1 MHVDELIKMGAEIK
15 VDGRTAIVTGGTKLS
30 GASVCATDLRA
41 GAALICAAL
50 AADGNT
56 EVGGLHHIE
65 RGYVNIV
72 NKLAGLGAEIYRAP
86 SPEDVIKESEKAAL
100 QPDNLMKQFE
110 QRAAASAEVVIRN
123 IQPTLA

>member
-1 MHVDELIKMGAEIK
+1 M
-15 VDGRTAIVTGGTKLS
+15 
-30 GASVCATDLRA
+30 CATDLWA

-72 NKLAGLGAEIYRAP
+72 NKLAGIGAEIYRAP